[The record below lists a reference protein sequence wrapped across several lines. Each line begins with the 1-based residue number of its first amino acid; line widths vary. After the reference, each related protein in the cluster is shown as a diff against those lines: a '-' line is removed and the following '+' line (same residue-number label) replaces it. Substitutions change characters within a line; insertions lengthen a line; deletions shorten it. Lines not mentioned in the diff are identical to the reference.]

1 MQVVDY
7 KAITEERKMLVFS
20 HSLRDILCRIVIT
33 FLSVLIIISSCR
45 KQSHARKHSS
55 TGSFYIIENAQRAK
69 GHGAHRTISQTF
81 YSMLTDARDVK
92 VGERLTLF

>member
-1 MQVVDY
+1 
-7 KAITEERKMLVFS
+7 MLVFS

-55 TGSFYIIENAQRAK
+55 IGSFYIIENAQKPK
-69 GHGAHRTISQTF
+69 GHGAHRTFSF
-81 YSMLTDARDVK
+81 WLVSLA
-92 VGERLTLF
+92 G

>member
-1 MQVVDY
+1 MQSY
-7 KAITEERKMLVFS
+7 
-20 HSLRDILCRIVIT
+20 
-33 FLSVLIIISSCR
+33 
-45 KQSHARKHSS
+45 ARKRSS

-92 VGERLTLF
+92 VGERLTLFWVDNRIRSYAEDLLVNLFTRLLSSFIY